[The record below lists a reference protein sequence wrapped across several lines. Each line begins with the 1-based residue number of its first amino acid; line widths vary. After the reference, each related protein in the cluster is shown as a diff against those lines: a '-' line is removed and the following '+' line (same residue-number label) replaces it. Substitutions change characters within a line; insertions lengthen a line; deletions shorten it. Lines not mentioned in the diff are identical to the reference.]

1 MTGECHSVGRRQA
14 ILMFSGILRSKT
26 GNRRF
31 GQGRVLGPSS
41 LENES
46 IRFPRCRATVRFS
59 KELNPKHVTTKQNV
73 TALTA
78 LPLLL
83 FGSDKMPRIV

>member
-31 GQGRVLGPSS
+31 GQGRVLG
-41 LENES
+41 
-46 IRFPRCRATVRFS
+46 RA
-59 KELNPKHVTTKQNV
+59 
-73 TALTA
+73 ALKTNQYA
-78 LPLLL
+78 FRGAEQP
-83 FGSDKMPRIV
+83 